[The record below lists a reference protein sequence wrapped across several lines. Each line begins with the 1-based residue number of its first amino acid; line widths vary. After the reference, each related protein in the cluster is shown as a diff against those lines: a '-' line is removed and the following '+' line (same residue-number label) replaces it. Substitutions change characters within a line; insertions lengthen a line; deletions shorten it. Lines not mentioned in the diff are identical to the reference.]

1 MPQDIANPH
10 DKLIKQILGEP
21 ENAASFLAANLPA
34 ELVSHLDLKTLTV
47 VQASFIDAQFTQSE
61 ADLLFS
67 VTIANR
73 PGYVYL
79 LIEHQSSPDVWMKLR
94 LLSYM
99 VRVWKRFQRE
109 KPASQRLPAI
119 IPLVVFHGAKGWQG
133 PVTFDALVDIPHQ
146 CFLPYTPTF
155 QCKLFDLS
163 AHGMEELAGNA
174 MVRVISDLFR
184 AQGLP
189 ETEGL
194 EKLRS
199 AFTTLNELAQAPGFA
214 QYLEIVFRYVL
225 QISDMPQEQLGQ
237 MVNQTIKHD
246 VEDVIMTTYEKL
258 RQEGELIGL
267 QKGRMEGRMEG
278 RVEGRMEG
286 RMEGAGRVLLRL
298 LAKRFPEGT
307 DHLLPLLQELT
318 PEQQDELSE
327 KILDATSLEEIHAWL
342 KSIRGN

>member
-119 IPLVVFHGAKGWQG
+119 IPLLVFHGAKGWQG
-133 PVTFDALVDIPHQ
+133 PVTFDALVDMPHQ

-155 QCKLFDLS
+155 QKIRDTSPIF
-163 AHGMEELAGNA
+163 MGN
-174 MVRVISDLFR
+174 
-184 AQGLP
+184 
-189 ETEGL
+189 
-194 EKLRS
+194 
-199 AFTTLNELAQAPGFA
+199 
-214 QYLEIVFRYVL
+214 
-225 QISDMPQEQLGQ
+225 
-237 MVNQTIKHD
+237 
-246 VEDVIMTTYEKL
+246 
-258 RQEGELIGL
+258 IG
-267 QKGRMEGRMEG
+267 
-278 RVEGRMEG
+278 
-286 RMEGAGRVLLRL
+286 
-298 LAKRFPEGT
+298 
-307 DHLLPLLQELT
+307 H
-318 PEQQDELSE
+318 
-327 KILDATSLEEIHAWL
+327 SLEVRKIGEVSLIFFMAW
-342 KSIRGN
+342 KNWPAMPWYGSSAIYSAPRAFPRRKKDWKN